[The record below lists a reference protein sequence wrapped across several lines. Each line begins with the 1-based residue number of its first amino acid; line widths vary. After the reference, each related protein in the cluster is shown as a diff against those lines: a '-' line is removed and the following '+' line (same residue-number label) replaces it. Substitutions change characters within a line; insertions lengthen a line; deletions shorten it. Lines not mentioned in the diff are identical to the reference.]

1 MTAASVWL
9 IAAILAQAA
18 IAIVLLAV
26 LGMIRVPM
34 VSSGKMPMRDIA
46 LSREPWPAHEKRV
59 SNAFD
64 NQFQLPV
71 LFYVACGLALYFGA
85 TWVEVVLAWL
95 FVLARIAHATVFAT
109 TNNVA
114 QRFSA
119 YSICFGMLG
128 LLWLDLA
135 VRLILVATGSH

>member
-1 MTAASVWL
+1 MTEASVWL
-9 IAAILAQAA
+9 VAAVLAQGV
-18 IAIVLLAV
+18 IAFVLLWV

-34 VSSGKMPMRDIA
+34 VKSGKMPMADMA
-46 LSREPWPAHEKRV
+46 LSRDPWPEQEKRV

-71 LFYVACGLALYFGA
+71 LFYIACGLALYFGPGW
-85 TWVEVVLAWL
+85 TEVLLAWL
-95 FVLARIAHATVFAT
+95 FVLARIAHAVVFAT

-119 YSICFGMLG
+119 YVICFGVLVI
-128 LLWLDLA
+128 LWADLII
-135 VRLILVATGSH
+135 RLIFIATGNH